1 MSNEHNPG
9 RGRSYSSTAVVI
21 KRFGISRTT
30 LWRRIKAGLF
40 PAPYKT
46 GPHSNS
52 FCDQECD
59 EYAAK
64 LERVSYAPNPDGD
77 QPEATA

>member
-1 MSNEHNPG
+1 MLNAHSPG
-9 RGRSYSSTAVVI
+9 HGRSYSSTATVM

-46 GPHSNS
+46 GPYSNS

-59 EYAAK
+59 EYAEN
-64 LERVSYAPNPDGD
+64 LERVPYAPDSK
-77 QPEATA
+77 AA

>member
-1 MSNEHNPG
+1 MSSEHSPG
-9 RGRSYSSTAVVI
+9 RGKTFSSTAKVM
-21 KRFGISRTT
+21 KRFGWSRTT
-30 LWRRIKAGLF
+30 LWRHIKAGRV

-52 FCDQECD
+52 FCDQEMD
-59 EYAAK
+59 EYAAT

-77 QPEATA
+77 QPAAA

>member
-1 MSNEHNPG
+1 MSFEHSPG
-9 RGRSYSSTAVVI
+9 RGRSFSSTAKVM
-21 KRFGISRTT
+21 KRFDWSRTT
-30 LWRRIKAGLF
+30 LWRRVKAGKF

-59 EYAAK
+59 EYAEN
-64 LERVSYAPNPDGD
+64 LERVSYAPEPK
-77 QPEATA
+77 AS

>member
-1 MSNEHNPG
+1 MSSEHSPG
-9 RGRSYSSTAVVI
+9 RGRTYSSTAKI
-21 KRFGISRTT
+21 LKRFDWSRST
-30 LWRRIKAGLF
+30 LERRVKAGLF

-46 GPHSNS
+46 GPNSKS

-64 LERVSYAPNPDGD
+64 SERVTYAPNPDGD
-77 QPEATA
+77 QPAAA